1 MILSR
6 QYRDKSHLLTIII
19 KYVDYIS
26 LKPIFSKAKLLRER
40 ILFYNFK
47 LSFLHR
53 IIPFQTNNCYQLH
66 VDKLEIIRVEKFLF
80 FTIQA
85 WVFI

>member
-19 KYVDYIS
+19 IC

-80 FTIQA
+80 FAIQA